1 MEDIIAIVVII
12 DLTSKCHLG
21 VVIGNVIVQA
31 INIVIVGE
39 DEYDYNN
46 VCI

>member
-12 DLTSKCHLG
+12 NLTRKWHLR

-39 DEYDYNN
+39 DEYEYNN

>member
-1 MEDIIAIVVII
+1 MEDIFAIVVII
-12 DLTSKCHLG
+12 NKIKKWHLR
-21 VVIGNVIVQA
+21 VVGNVIVQA

-39 DEYDYNN
+39 DEYYYYN